1 MLTLMAMSFS
11 ILWSVSTGPLF
22 QGFIYS
28 ICLFIYIIIIFSPK
42 RRYIL
47 CNKKLYFFFFW
58 IKIFLSKLKQ
68 LSKMLL
74 GSFAEKKNA
83 LFWRERSY
91 ISFSVKPWPC
101 HRTSSNFILSMF
113 SRKIYSK
120 FYVVFTTYK
129 NAKIIKKKTSWKI

>member
-1 MLTLMAMSFS
+1 MSFS

-28 ICLFIYIIIIFSPK
+28 VCLFIYIIIIFSPK

-47 CNKKLYFFFFW
+47 CNKKLYFFFGLKYFW
-58 IKIFLSKLKQ
+58 ANLNNWAKCCSDLSLK
-68 LSKMLL
+68 
-74 GSFAEKKNA
+74 KKNA

-129 NAKIIKKKTSWKI
+129 NAKIIKKKLLERYSVKKYF